1 MDSLFYGFR
10 SKDGFGAGCVLID
23 PKGAKW
29 MISCRL
35 EFQCTNNIAEYEAL
49 VQGMK
54 KEIYLGID
62 IIQCYGDSKITVQ

>member
-29 MISCRL
+29 MISYRL
-35 EFQCTNNIAEYEAL
+35 DFQCTNNIYEYEAL
-49 VQGMK
+49 VQGLK
-54 KEIYLGID
+54 KMIDLGAD
-62 IIQCYGDSKITVQ
+62 IVQCYGDLEIIVK